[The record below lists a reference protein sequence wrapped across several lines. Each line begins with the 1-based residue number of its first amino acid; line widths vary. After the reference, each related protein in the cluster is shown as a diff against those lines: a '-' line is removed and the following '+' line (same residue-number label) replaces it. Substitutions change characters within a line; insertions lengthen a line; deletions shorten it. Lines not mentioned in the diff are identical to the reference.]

1 MNEVT
6 TPELNCTKSL
16 KRNFNV
22 KILNSLTTTSD
33 EERISPYNIQQT
45 SNEKSDENNEEYQ
58 VGNY

>member
-1 MNEVT
+1 M
-6 TPELNCTKSL
+6 
-16 KRNFNV
+16 